1 MGVLK
6 EGENMATLRIYNI
19 STENTSPQ
27 DGQYLAIDGA
37 SALAKI
43 NYSTLK
49 EDVTS
54 DLNTS
59 VSALTETTDNITDL
73 LAPFTHF
80 QQGTESFASLA
91 ANSQTSI
98 TVTFDEPFEAE
109 PRILLTQKGGN
120 QSGAGYLNVGYYNSG
135 ANGFSI
141 CVRNLGSSSYNGRVS
156 WLAFL

>member
-1 MGVLK
+1 
-6 EGENMATLRIYNI
+6 MATVRIYNI

-43 NYSTLK
+43 NYTTLK
-49 EDVTS
+49 EDITS

-59 VSALTETTDNITDL
+59 VSALQETTDNITTM

-80 QQGTESFASLA
+80 QQGTEAFTSVA
-91 ANSQTSI
+91 ANSQASI

-109 PRILLTQKGGN
+109 PRILLTQKGGS
-120 QSGAGYLNVGYYNSG
+120 QAGAGYLNVGYYNSS
-135 ANGFSI
+135 ATGFNI
-141 CVRNLGSSSYNGRVS
+141 CVRNMGSAAYNGRVS